1 MDEKEKH
8 LRLEAIEMALED
20 IDRIIET
27 MQEKNYP
34 KDQLNDFIRK
44 RWDLWNEQYKTK
56 KAQK

>member
-1 MDEKEKH
+1 MKTKR

-34 KDQLNDFIRK
+34 KDELNDFIRK

-56 KAQK
+56 KA

>member
-1 MDEKEKH
+1 MDENEKR

-20 IDRIIET
+20 IDRIIAT

-34 KDQLNDFIRK
+34 KDELNDFIRK

-56 KAQK
+56 KA

>member
-56 KAQK
+56 KA